1 MSCTWFWSTC
11 QTSTLWDSA
20 SSVLLQHSVAHH
32 FPNDMTFPN
41 HMTQGSGEVRSCFLA
56 VWQVAHLT
64 CTVGE
69 LCLFLY
75 NKPAW
80 LVCILV
86 FSKLKGSIPKKK
98 NLICCSLPVLW
109 CGSCF
114 CFSGYEHFQC
124 ENEPEKTTAVFSI
137 FFFGITW
144 VFFQK
149 PFSKSPFTCVLA
161 CGHGYG
167 LEYV

>member
-86 FSKLKGSIPKKK
+86 FSKLKGYLYPRRKIWYVAVYQSFDVAVAFVFQATNIFSVKTSLKKRLQYLAFSFLGLHECFFK
-98 NLICCSLPVLW
+98 NHSVRAHLRVC
-109 CGSCF
+109 
-114 CFSGYEHFQC
+114 
-124 ENEPEKTTAVFSI
+124 
-137 FFFGITW
+137 
-144 VFFQK
+144 
-149 PFSKSPFTCVLA
+149 
-161 CGHGYG
+161 
-167 LEYV
+167 